1 MIKNAK
7 KRQSMMIGF
16 LIAFMMISVGL
27 FTGCTSNNTNPSDNT
42 PIISDNDLAV
52 LRSAYNEYDM
62 LRQNT
67 SAKNA
72 RQQLIQKINT
82 EYEGVE
88 NAHLGIDNY
97 SIFIKYSAGGGA
109 IVDTYESE
117 ESTNGTSGAGFMAAG
132 GNSYD
137 DYLSK
142 NTLCFDGVSEQP
154 MESGYTSGVGETFES
169 THQLSFD
176 AIQEKITPNKKKM
189 LILSPSYYDS
199 NFPTKPWND
208 TIDWFKAYGW
218 TDDDIVIKVVDRDP
232 ATGVVRGGNILPEDY
247 FSLDEYGIILFAGHG
262 SADKNFNEDNLYLQ
276 FCFFSNKTLQEN
288 SAIKQEL
295 TELYHE
301 NKIFFADEEKGFD
314 GATPVYWLQTFI
326 RADLLRENIDT
337 TLPGSYIYLNTCYG
351 GYFNR
356 IFLDKDAKIFLGY
369 EQEVHYS
376 VSYGNMLA
384 MNTLLLEKG
393 YSVHTAFLD
402 DMIKSTS
409 IYDPDP
415 VYLHV
420 YPNPNSDPTADMYYF
435 PAWINLTVTSIPS
448 GTSYITSSLYDSSS
462 TLIGEAQDTVNPSDI
477 QIECEHLKN
486 LLAPSTEE
494 VTVKIKAYNSGGQ
507 EFASGEKT
515 VTLFAGGNPIQI
527 ALTESGGLTIE
538 FDAENGQLDIR
549 KSLYQYW
556 FLMMEAKLQ
565 NPPNGDILYVWDNLG
580 DSSLGGFNM
589 NKEQHLETDDYDTT
603 FYSSGNGTDGQKIPI
618 TCTAYLVK
626 EDGGRE
632 LLASGSAEIEVY
644 YPTQIY
650 EICGPDSTKAPKFGS
665 DSTWDFIHVDHER
678 LYGNQFYARKGD
690 QLQVICSHAG
700 TMYEGFDYDIYI
712 RVGKTSE
719 PPAATQLIVSESEIV
734 DGLNKIVTIDI

>member
-1 MIKNAK
+1 
-7 KRQSMMIGF
+7 
-16 LIAFMMISVGL
+16 MISTGL
-27 FTGCTSNNTNPSDNT
+27 FTGCTNNDGNFSDNT

-62 LRQNT
+62 LRQST

-142 NTLCFDGVSEQP
+142 NTLCFGGVSEQP

-356 IFLDKDAKIFLGY
+356 IFLDKGAKIFLGY

-420 YPNPNSDPTADMYYF
+420 YPNPNSDPTADNFYF
-435 PAWINLTVTSIPS
+435 PAWFDKITINGIPDEAY
-448 GTSYITSSLYDSSS
+448 YIGV
-462 TLIGEAQDTVNPSDI
+462 TLISGAG
-477 QIECEHLKN
+477 
-486 LLAPSTEE
+486 
-494 VTVKIKAYNSGGQ
+494 KIS
-507 EFASGEKT
+507 ASKSYSVYSSNT
-515 VTLFAGGNPIQI
+515 
-527 ALTESGGLTIE
+527 LTIE
-538 FDAENGQLDIR
+538 DLADVFFIPGGTPTIQVKAL
-549 KSLYQYW
+549 
-556 FLMMEAKLQ
+556 
-565 NPPNGDILYVWDNLG
+565 
-580 DSSLGGFNM
+580 DSSG
-589 NKEQHLETDDYDTT
+589 KE
-603 FYSSGNGTDGQKIPI
+603 
-618 TCTAYLVK
+618 
-626 EDGGRE
+626 
-632 LLASGSAEIEVY
+632 LASEMSTIEVSAGANLADI
-644 YPTQIY
+644 TLTGHAWRLTG
-650 EICGPDSTKAPKFGS
+650 ENFG
-665 DSTWDFIHVDHER
+665 E
-678 LYGNQFYARKGD
+678 
-690 QLQVICSHAG
+690 VIFMSIGCSL
-700 TMYEGFDYDIYI
+700 DIYI
-712 RVGKTSE
+712 NNKLIITLQSNDVMYLGPKLYAE
-719 PPAATQLIVSESEIV
+719 PGDTLRLVCHCDWNMSWYHYHLYLHELWLHQYDQKSKIQLTDYLGFGYNDDTIPNLAIPFDQTFTFPPYVS
-734 DGLNKIVTIDI
+734 G